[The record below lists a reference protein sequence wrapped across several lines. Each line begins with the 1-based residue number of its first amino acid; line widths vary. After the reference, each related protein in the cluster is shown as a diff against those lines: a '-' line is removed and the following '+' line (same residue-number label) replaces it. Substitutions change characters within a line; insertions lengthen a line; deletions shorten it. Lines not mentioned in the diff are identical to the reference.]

1 MATYMLFFTN
11 EAQLLLLTGGLER
24 RKGAERIVGPDMYT
38 AMPQFLSLLS
48 VFFFWQEW
56 LLQL

>member
-1 MATYMLFFTN
+1 MAIYMLFFTN

-48 VFFFWQEW
+48 VFFFWVCVDV
-56 LLQL
+56 